1 MAMERIIFLEK
12 GEFEPRGLCAIW
24 SSMNRLDLIRLSAAS
39 ILGLSGAPLFAQPPA
54 VAPTLPPVAQ
64 PVVPPPVPVAP
75 AVPIPPL
82 SSAQED
88 WLNDW
93 LKGGTKEG
101 LMARSRPSK
110 RLSGEA
116 LIAAV
121 LDRAKALSTG
131 RVNTADFLEVWALRP
146 APFDPRPGLA
156 RAVAEDRV
164 PQWVA
169 GLTPPYSGY
178 DGLRRGLVTYEA
190 IRDKGGW
197 PALTAKSSPDTVRQR
212 IAIEDMSVKPGEK
225 LVDVIQRAQ
234 RRYGL
239 NPTGVLDTRTL
250 RELNVPVDDRIAAI
264 MANMERWRWMPR
276 QLPVNRVQV
285 NIAAAVLT
293 MFEGDQPITSMRAV
307 TGSPD
312 NATPML
318 TSSIH
323 SIVVNPPWNVPAS
336 IAKKELWPKG
346 RAALKRQGYKIV
358 GTPETG
364 ERIVQP
370 AGPNSALG
378 RLKFDFNNPFAV
390 YLHDTPARA
399 KFASY
404 DRLASHGCI
413 RLEKPVS
420 LAELMVAGNPDLV
433 GKVQTMIDTG
443 KTQRV
448 QLPQEV
454 AVYLLYW
461 TAFASGN
468 GTMHFRSDPYG
479 WDKLLAQKIE
489 ASSSRLDP
497 TAAPSNT
504 IAAKD

>member
-1 MAMERIIFLEK
+1 
-12 GEFEPRGLCAIW
+12 
-24 SSMNRLDLIRLSAAS
+24 MNRLNLIRLSAAS
-39 ILGLSGAPLFAQPPA
+39 LLALSAAPLLAQPPA
-54 VAPTLPPVAQ
+54 VAPTLPAADQ

-75 AVPIPPL
+75 SVPIPPL
-82 SSAQED
+82 SSAQEG

-101 LMARSRPSK
+101 LMARSRPTN
-110 RLSGEA
+110 RLTGEA

-131 RVNTADFLEVWALRP
+131 RVETAEFLEVWALRP
-146 APFDPRPGLA
+146 EPFDPRPGLI
-156 RAVAEDRV
+156 RAVTEDRL

-178 DGLRRGLVTYEA
+178 DGLRRGLAVYER
-190 IRDKGGW
+190 IRDEGGW

-212 IAIEDMSVKPGEK
+212 IAIEDKSVQPGEK

-239 NPTGVLDTRTL
+239 NPTGLLDTRTL
-250 RELNVPVDDRIAAI
+250 RELNVSVDDRIAAI

-293 MFEGDQPITSMRAV
+293 LFEGDQPVTSMRAV

-413 RLEKPVS
+413 RLEKPVP
-420 LAELMVAGNPDLV
+420 LAELMVAGNPDLA

-448 QLPQEV
+448 QLPQQV

-461 TAFASGN
+461 TAFASSN
-468 GTMHFRSDPYG
+468 GTMNFRSDPYG

-489 ASSSRLDP
+489 ASSRRLDP
-497 TAAPSNT
+497 TAAPSAT
-504 IAAKD
+504 IASKD